1 MREGVQKMG
10 KASLKKKEGLIGD
23 IGCFHR
29 LSKYF
34 LEDIIKMQGYKSL
47 ENFIYMFADMNLTL
61 KPNLVL
67 VISEGIHIYVDNMYI
82 TNCYVQN
89 KLQGYTV

>member
-1 MREGVQKMG
+1 
-10 KASLKKKEGLIGD
+10 
-23 IGCFHR
+23 
-29 LSKYF
+29 
-34 LEDIIKMQGYKSL
+34 
-47 ENFIYMFADMNLTL
+47 MFADMNLTL

-67 VISEGIHIYVDNMYI
+67 VISEGIHIYVHNMYI